1 MKKFRIGIL
10 GKTLLF
16 TCLLVFA
23 VAAIIV
29 FVFSSQFLRYAEEN
43 KSIERENQKMQLVS
57 DLTDQEPENAV
68 RLLKKY
74 QKSHTD
80 FLFVLLDDNSR
91 SLLWKS
97 DELAAASV
105 ECHTDAVQITV
116 LLLSETKSQTE
127 LQLAAKSLQEQLSG
141 SKESSSVVLQEFG
154 SKNPDITILQQI
166 GSDDQLNFDIQLGE
180 DGKYVLE
187 SAFSGW
193 SDSSTNTYER
203 SEKELRLS
211 DGNYRLLL
219 QQKID
224 HQETLQILSGI
235 LLKVVGISILPALLG
250 SFLFAKWMTRPV
262 KRLAKETRKMAARE
276 KIVYDK
282 VSHDEIGDLT
292 KDVRSLYEQLNQS
305 IQNLETE
312 MELVKRMES
321 SKRNLF
327 AAASHELKTPV
338 AAISALLEGMLEEV
352 GDYKNHPKYLREC
365 LRVTDTMG
373 KLIGELL
380 EIVRLEE
387 DMVSIQIEPIEL
399 PALLSDKIPL
409 YQAIAE
415 GKKQQLDV
423 CLPKGQICTADRNR
437 LSRAL
442 DNIILNALQNTK
454 EGKQIQIWTE
464 EKEGMLFF
472 NVWNEGAYIPP
483 EQIPDLFEP
492 FFRLD
497 KSRSRKEGH
506 SGLGLAIT
514 KRLLESMDLS
524 YSLKNTDGGLLF
536 QIKLH
541 T

>member
-1 MKKFRIGIL
+1 MKKFRVGIL

-29 FVFSSQFLRYAEEN
+29 SVFSSQFLRYAEEN
-43 KSIERENQKMQLVS
+43 KSIERENQKTQLVS
-57 DLTDQEPENAV
+57 DLTDQEPENVV
-68 RLLKKY
+68 RLLKEY
-74 QKSHTD
+74 QQRHTD

-97 DELAAASV
+97 DELAAAPV
-105 ECHTDAVQITV
+105 ECHTDAVQITA

-127 LQLAAKSLQEQLSG
+127 LQQAAKSLQEQLSG

-211 DGNYRLLL
+211 DGNYRLLI

-224 HQETLQILSGI
+224 HQETLQVLSGI

-250 SFLFAKWMTRPV
+250 SFLFAKWVTRPV

-276 KIVYDK
+276 KIIYDK

-292 KDVRSLYEQLNQS
+292 QDVRSLYEQLNQS
-305 IQNLETE
+305 IQDLEAE

-321 SKRNLF
+321 SQRNLF

-365 LRVTDTMG
+365 LRVTDSMR

-387 DMVSIQIEPIEL
+387 DTVSIQTEPIEL
-399 PALLSDKIPL
+399 SELLSDKIPL

-423 CLPKGQICTADRNR
+423 RLPKGQICTADQNR

-454 EGKQIQIWTE
+454 EEKQIKIWTE
-464 EKEGMLFF
+464 EKDGTLFF

-524 YSLKNTDGGLLF
+524 YSLQNTDGGLLF